1 MLGAEAGEGG
11 GAKQSRQ
18 EVGEADRPQ
27 AVDEEGPEDETGVWH
42 TGVCK
47 WFNPS
52 KGWGFINLTEIQVES
67 KESELT
73 DDQPKVCK
81 NESEAATLEKK
92 KDGQKVID
100 KHGECEV
107 EEGLP
112 SGDIFVHQ
120 STIQKEGFRYVGFQV
135 FTCGWSKSMISCRC
149 TKMKCGHN

>member
-18 EVGEADRPQ
+18 EVSEAERPP
-27 AVDEEGPEDETGVWH
+27 AEEEERPEDEAAGVWH

-67 KESELT
+67 KESELAEA
-73 DDQPKVCK
+73 DSQPKVSQAV
-81 NESEAATLEKK
+81 SEAATVEKNIDDQ
-92 KDGQKVID
+92 KDIE
-100 KHGECEV
+100 KHLECEID
-107 EEGLP
+107 EGLP

-120 STIQKEGFRYVGFQV
+120 STIQKEGFR
-135 FTCGWSKSMISCRC
+135 
-149 TKMKCGHN
+149 